1 MSEKRNTMSKKVW
14 FITGASRGFG
24 RVWTEGALERGDK
37 VVATARSTT
46 AFSELSKRYGNAV
59 LPLAL
64 DVTKRDQ
71 VEAVVAQA
79 HAHFGRL
86 DVVINN
92 AGYALLGAV
101 EEASEADVRAEF
113 ETNFF
118 GALAVIQTVLPLL
131 RRQGGGHILGV
142 SSVAGVYAN
151 AVTGFYNASKWAFEA
166 LHESL
171 SKEVA
176 GFGIKVTLLEP
187 GAYATEFASQS
198 SLKIAAGLEAYA
210 DIRAELFSHGATM
223 EFGDPRATVE
233 ALFKIVDAER
243 PPLRFFVGTEGLPV
257 ARAAYAERLAMWEGW
272 EKESNSAQGVSRKQ
286 VLDF

>member
-1 MSEKRNTMSKKVW
+1 MSEKIW

-46 AFSELSKRYGNAV
+46 AFSELSKRYGNAI

-101 EEASEADVRAEF
+101 EEASEADARAQF

-142 SSVAGVYAN
+142 SSVAGVQTN
-151 AVTGFYNASKWAFEA
+151 ALTGFYSASKWAFEA

-187 GAYATEFASQS
+187 GAYATDFAGQS

-210 DIRAELFSHGATM
+210 DIRAQLFSHAATM
-223 EFGDPRATVE
+223 EFGDPRATPE